1 VTSVSTARERRANTS
16 PTADRPAER
25 LLDTA
30 TKLFAQQGIRAVGID
45 LILREANVA
54 KSSLY
59 SSFGSKE
66 SLVIAYL
73 ERLDQADRNRWG
85 ERTAQLADPIAKIL
99 AFFDMA
105 ADGARA
111 RDYRG
116 CLYANAATEFP
127 GVELAPVCAHRDWVR
142 STIAGLLRAT
152 QIPQSSMLAGQI
164 RLLYDGALVGSKIER
179 STKPISVAREMA
191 EKLIAAQRGAKR

>member
-1 VTSVSTARERRANTS
+1 MTSAATAVGLRSRAQSTL
-16 PTADRPAER
+16 DRPADR

-30 TKLFAQQGIRAVGID
+30 TKLFAAQGIRAVGID

-66 SLVIAYL
+66 ALVIAYL
-73 ERLDQADRNRWG
+73 ERLDQADRNRWA
-85 ERTAQLADPIAKIL
+85 ERTAKLTDPVAKVL
-99 AFFDMA
+99 AFFDA
-105 ADGARA
+105 AAAAARA

-127 GVELAPVCAHRDWVR
+127 DAELAPVRAHRDWVR
-142 STIAGLLRAT
+142 STITDLLRAA
-152 QIPQSSMLAGQI
+152 QISQPSMLAGQI
-164 RLLYDGALVGSKIER
+164 QILYDGALVGSKI
-179 STKPISVAREMA
+179 
-191 EKLIAAQRGAKR
+191 